1 MGQRKWIQYII
12 FNQEDEL
19 RKGTEFGGKTDV
31 GSERCYWIAAE
42 GSGGKK
48 EVFLK
53 NILKMK
59 VH

>member
-48 EVFLK
+48 EVF
-53 NILKMK
+53 
-59 VH
+59 